1 MPRFPSKN
9 SIWSEKSKRLLFF
22 SNALISFPGGYAQV
36 VLPIY
41 LKLIGITAV
50 LVGVLTTISLL
61 ATSILLIPFGVLS
74 DRYGRRVFLTLGGIL
89 AAASWG
95 IMAFTTDLTF
105 ITISRA
111 LVGIGSA
118 LTSGPFN
125 AALADVSSD
134 EDRTKI
140 FGFSSFVSQ
149 IASTGGALISGLP
162 EVLQAGLQTD
172 LISSYRPLFLLA
184 SLLSVG
190 TAALMFLFKEKRIR
204 KRKVE
209 KFRFRS
215 MKKISSFA
223 LTRGLIGFGAG
234 LVIPL
239 FSLWFYLRFGVGVS
253 VLGPLFA
260 ISNVTLAFAYLAS
273 GKLAATIGSVNS
285 LIICQGLAIVLL
297 VAIPES
303 PNYAIVSVLY
313 VARNFLMN
321 MSQPL
326 ETSFLMSIVEPEER
340 ASASAMAGTASSI
353 TRAVSPSL
361 GGHFMSSVSL
371 SLPFYLTAGLYATS
385 TVLFYAFFKDV
396 RIPGEAT
403 IRLRL
408 RLPGR

>member
-1 MPRFPSKN
+1 MPRFPSKD
-9 SIWSEKSKRLLFF
+9 SIWSEKSRRLLFF
-22 SNALISFPGGYAQV
+22 SNALISLPGGYAQV

-61 ATSILLIPFGVLS
+61 ATSVLLIPFGILS
-74 DRYGRRVFLTLGGIL
+74 DRYGRRIFLISGGIL

-95 IMAFTTDLTF
+95 IMAFTTDLAF
-105 ITISRA
+105 ITVSRA

-118 LTSGPFN
+118 LTSAPFN
-125 AALADVSSD
+125 AALADVTSD
-134 EDRTKI
+134 EDRTRT

-162 EVLQAGLQTD
+162 EVLQARLQTD
-172 LISSYRPLFLLA
+172 LTSSYRPLFLLA
-184 SLLSVG
+184 SLLSLG
-190 TAALMFLFKEKRIR
+190 TAALMLLFKEKRVKER
-204 KRKVE
+204 KAE

-273 GKLAATIGSVNS
+273 GRLAATIGSVNS

-297 VAIPES
+297 VGIPEL
-303 PNYAIVSVLY
+303 PNYAVVSVLY

-361 GGHFMSSVSL
+361 GGYFMSSVSL
-371 SLPFYLTAGLYATS
+371 SLPFYLTAALYATS
-385 TVLFYAFFKDV
+385 TALFYAFFKNV
-396 RIPGEAT
+396 RIPGEASVRF
-403 IRLRL
+403 RLRL
-408 RLPGR
+408 SGS

>member
-1 MPRFPSKN
+1 M
-9 SIWSEKSKRLLFF
+9 
-22 SNALISFPGGYAQV
+22 ISFPRGYAQV

-74 DRYGRRVFLTLGGIL
+74 DRYGRRIFMIFGGIL

-95 IMAFTTDLTF
+95 VMAFTTDLTF

-111 LVGIGSA
+111 LVGVGSA

-162 EVLQAGLQTD
+162 EVLQARLQTD
-172 LISSYRPLFLLA
+172 LISSYKPLFLLA
-184 SLLSVG
+184 SFLSLG
-190 TAALMFLFKEKRIR
+190 TAVLMFLFKEKRIR
-204 KRKVE
+204 KREVE
-209 KFRFRS
+209 KFHFRS
-215 MKKISSFA
+215 MRKIFSFA

-234 LVIPL
+234 FVIPL
-239 FSLWFYLRFGVGVS
+239 FSLWFYLRFCVGGS

-260 ISNVTLAFAYLAS
+260 VSNVTLAFAYLAS
-273 GKLAATIGSVNS
+273 AKLATTIGSVNS
-285 LIICQGLAIVLL
+285 LITCQALAIVLL

-303 PNYAIVSVLY
+303 PSYAIVAVLY

-340 ASASAMAGTASSI
+340 ASASAIAGASSSI

-396 RIPGEAT
+396 KIPGEASV
-403 IRLRL
+403 RLRL
-408 RLPGR
+408 RLRGP

>member
-1 MPRFPSKN
+1 MPRFPSKD
-9 SIWSEKSKRLLFF
+9 SIWSEKSRRLLFF
-22 SNALISFPGGYAQV
+22 SNALISLPGGYAQV

-61 ATSILLIPFGVLS
+61 ATSVLLIPFGILS
-74 DRYGRRVFLTLGGIL
+74 DRYGRRIFLISGGIL

-95 IMAFTTDLTF
+95 IMAFTTDLAF
-105 ITISRA
+105 ITVSRA

-118 LTSGPFN
+118 LTSAPFN
-125 AALADVSSD
+125 AALADVTSD
-134 EDRTKI
+134 EDRTRT

-162 EVLQAGLQTD
+162 EVLQARLQTD
-172 LISSYRPLFLLA
+172 LTSSYRPLFLLA
-184 SLLSVG
+184 SLLSLG
-190 TAALMFLFKEKRIR
+190 TAALMLLFKEKRVKER
-204 KRKVE
+204 KAE

-273 GKLAATIGSVNS
+273 GRLAATIGSVNS

-297 VAIPES
+297 AGIPELPS
-303 PNYAIVSVLY
+303 YAIVSVLY

-361 GGHFMSSVSL
+361 GGYFMSSVSL
-371 SLPFYLTAGLYATS
+371 SLPFYLTAALYATS
-385 TVLFYAFFKDV
+385 TALFYAFFKNV
-396 RIPGEAT
+396 RIPGEASVRF
-403 IRLRL
+403 RLRL
-408 RLPGR
+408 SGS